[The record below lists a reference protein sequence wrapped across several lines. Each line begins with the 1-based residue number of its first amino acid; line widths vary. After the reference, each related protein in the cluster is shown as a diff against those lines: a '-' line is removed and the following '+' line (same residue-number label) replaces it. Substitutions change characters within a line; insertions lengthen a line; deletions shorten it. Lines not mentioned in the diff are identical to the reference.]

1 MLTINYQDLQ
11 YKKPKPIKKRTK
23 VNKNTKMVVERYP
36 LTKSDFSASS
46 WNDYKDWM
54 KEQKLKEKLKNN
66 LTKSKKKKKTS
77 KVKKKLTTKEQYY
90 QDLEHPKWQT
100 KRIVII
106 NRDKQCA
113 LCGSHLN
120 LQVHHTKYVK
130 GKRAWEYPNSTLVTL
145 CGDCHQKVHQDPSH
159 PLYPKFIKE
168 SE

>member
-1 MLTINYQDLQ
+1 MKNLRKRIEEQV
-11 YKKPKPIKKRTK
+11 KKLSREELETKYVELLFKSVKDKKNARLSGTLGSMIS
-23 VNKNTKMVVERYP
+23 N
-36 LTKSDFSASS
+36 
-46 WNDYKDWM
+46 
-54 KEQKLKEKLKNN
+54 QKKKEKNI
-66 LTKSKKKKKTS
+66 S
-77 KVKKKLTTKEQYY
+77 VKERYY

-100 KRIVII
+100 KRMIII

-120 LQVHHTKYVK
+120 LQAHHTKYIK

-145 CGDCHQKVHQDPSH
+145 CRDCHQKVHQDPSH